1 MVITPLEIE
10 GHEFKKK
17 MRGVDPDEVKA
28 FLSLV
33 AEEFEKLVVANQK
46 LQDEV
51 AELRER
57 LGELRQRERVLK
69 ETMVTA
75 QRLSQEMKDEAHRS
89 RESIIKEG
97 ELKAEMLMSKAQ
109 QRVSELE
116 SVILD
121 LKIERDAVETSI
133 RNILDQHLKLIE
145 MRKDEQDIASRLRFM
160 RTKQAAAGG
169 KDDTS
174 TE

>member
-1 MVITPLEIE
+1 
-10 GHEFKKK
+10 
-17 MRGVDPDEVKA
+17 
-28 FLSLV
+28 
-33 AEEFEKLVVANQK
+33 
-46 LQDEV
+46 
-51 AELRER
+51 
-57 LGELRQRERVLK
+57 
-69 ETMVTA
+69 MVTA
-75 QRLSQEMKDEAHRS
+75 QRLSQEMKDEAHKS

-145 MRKDEQDIASRLRFM
+145 MRKDEQDVASRLRFM